1 LSPAVRCFHDPG
13 DSCAFSRRT
22 VEGVLARATTHALVG
37 LEARPVEVEAHLQR
51 GVPAFSIVG
60 LPDKACQEAKERVR
74 SGIASAELEWPLR
87 RLTVNLAPAG
97 LRKEGSGFDLPIA
110 LAVLAASR
118 QIPAQRLAQHAAL
131 GELALDGRVRPV
143 PGALVAAE
151 AARRAGLDR
160 LICPP
165 ESAPQAALAG
175 IEAIPVRHLAEAT
188 AYLRGLLEPHPV
200 DPPAQQAITGGPD
213 LAEVRGQE
221 RARRALELAA
231 AGRHNLLLAGPPGT
245 GKTMLA
251 RRLPGILPPLTIEQA
266 LEVTRIHSVAGLLP
280 AGRALVDQP
289 PFRAPHHTSS
299 TAAIVGGGPGPRPGE
314 ASLAHQGVLLLD
326 ELAEFYRPALEAL
339 RQPLEDGT
347 IAISRV
353 NGQALFPARFVL
365 IGTMNMCP
373 CGARGDP
380 VAECSCST
388 QRLAAYR
395 DKLSRALLD
404 RFDLVVQ
411 VPRARAEELNGSHGE
426 ASDRVRERVE
436 AAALRLRDPPRLSD
450 AATQLLSRAVD
461 TLPLSGRG
469 RARVARV
476 AVTIAALAGAE
487 SVAAEHLAEALSYRS
502 PTELGGWT

>member
-1 LSPAVRCFHDPG
+1 
-13 DSCAFSRRT
+13 
-22 VEGVLARATTHALVG
+22 VLARATTHALVG
-37 LEARPVEVEAHLQR
+37 LDARPVEVEAHLQR

-74 SGIASAELEWPLR
+74 SGITSAELEWPLR

-110 LAVLAASR
+110 LAVLAASH
-118 QIPAQRLAQHAAL
+118 QIPAERLAQHAAL

-165 ESAPQAALAG
+165 ESAPEAALAG
-175 IEAIPVRHLAEAT
+175 IKPIPVEHLAQAG
-188 AYLRGLLEPHPV
+188 AYLRGTFEPRAV
-200 DPPAQQAITGGPD
+200 VPPERGNGAGGPD
-213 LAEVRGQE
+213 LADVRGQE

-251 RRLPGILPPLTIEQA
+251 RRLPGILPQLTIEQA

-280 AGRALVDQP
+280 AGRPLVDRP
-289 PFRAPHHTSS
+289 PFRAPHHTAS
-299 TAAIVGGGPGPRPGE
+299 TAAIVGGGAGPRPGE
-314 ASLAHQGVLLLD
+314 ATLAHRGVLFLD

-347 IAISRV
+347 IAIARV
-353 NGQALFPARFVL
+353 QGHAVFPARFVL
-365 IGTMNMCP
+365 VGTMNLCP
-373 CGARGDP
+373 CGGRGDP
-380 VAECSCST
+380 AAECSCSP

-395 DKLSRALLD
+395 DKLSRALID

-411 VPRARAEELNGSHGE
+411 VPRARATELGGSPGE
-426 ASDRVRERVE
+426 ASAAVRERVE
-436 AAALRLRDPPRLSD
+436 GAAARLCDPPSLSKPG
-450 AATQLLSRAVD
+450 AELLSRAVD
-461 TLPLSGRG
+461 SLPLSGRG

-476 AVTIAALAGAE
+476 AATIAALADQG
-487 SVAAEHLAEALSYRS
+487 SVGTEHVAEALSYRS
-502 PTELGGWT
+502 PTELGSWT